1 MVILKRT
8 YFTILL
14 ACSDSPFFS
23 SFQLWPT
30 FLSAYSLSF
39 ENQDLNQPQTS
50 DNSCIHEL
58 GFRMTDRKRS
68 RKGEDLNLIKG
79 NAGFRF

>member
-1 MVILKRT
+1 
-8 YFTILL
+8 
-14 ACSDSPFFS
+14 
-23 SFQLWPT
+23 
-30 FLSAYSLSF
+30 
-39 ENQDLNQPQTS
+39 
-50 DNSCIHEL
+50 L